1 MGLINSSDFELNAD
15 NGPLVIRVAIAM
27 MAISLLGAVLR
38 FMARR
43 IVRQPIMWDDW
54 FIVLGLVCSWGVC
67 IIQII
72 GMGSTSASV
81 RKVLSTSL
89 INLSSCAVWKLR
101 SPCSTYYTNSAST
114 LLEISLRSSDCIS
127 FWDRISQ
134 VLHIILLQAPIQGS
148 ASKDASDH
156 LRRCCSGLVA
166 SYGTPSTKPD
176 STVS

>member
-72 GMGSTSASV
+72 GM
-81 RKVLSTSL
+81 
-89 INLSSCAVWKLR
+89 
-101 SPCSTYYTNSAST
+101 NS
-114 LLEISLRSSDCIS
+114 I
-127 FWDRISQ
+127 
-134 VLHIILLQAPIQGS
+134 
-148 ASKDASDH
+148 
-156 LRRCCSGLVA
+156 
-166 SYGTPSTKPD
+166 
-176 STVS
+176 